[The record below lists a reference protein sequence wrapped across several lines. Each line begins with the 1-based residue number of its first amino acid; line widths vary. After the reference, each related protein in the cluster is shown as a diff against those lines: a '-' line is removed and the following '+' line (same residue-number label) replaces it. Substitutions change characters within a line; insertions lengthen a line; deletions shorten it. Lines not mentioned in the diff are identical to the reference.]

1 LKRRLLIGVFMP
13 TCRHC
18 YGTYNR
24 DQFIHGNGPKAQ
36 VCVRCGVEKGLV
48 AKEEVASLYD
58 RSTAN
63 ARFSAL
69 ARRWSPLMW
78 LSVIWIAWI
87 LYIKDVDPWGLY
99 TLILL
104 AVFTLLV
111 PVYMFF
117 FSSKHMA
124 VMARLTPEYER
135 PKGH

>member
-1 LKRRLLIGVFMP
+1 MP

-18 YGTYNR
+18 FCVYPR
-24 DQFIHGNGPKAQ
+24 EQFIHGNGPKAQ

-48 AKEEVASLYD
+48 AEHEVAGLYD
-58 RSTAN
+58 KSIAN

-78 LSVIWIAWI
+78 LCVLWTAWI
-87 LYIKDVDPWGLY
+87 VFLNEVEPWGLY

-104 AVFTLLV
+104 GVFTLIV
-111 PVYMFF
+111 PIYMLF

>member
-1 LKRRLLIGVFMP
+1 MP

-18 YGTYNR
+18 SGTYNR

>member
-48 AKEEVASLYD
+48 AKEEAASLYD

>member
-1 LKRRLLIGVFMP
+1 MP
-13 TCRHC
+13 TCRLFFSV
-18 YGTYNR
+18 YNR
-24 DQFIHGNGPKAQ
+24 DQFIHGNGPRAQ

-48 AKEEVASLYD
+48 SKEEAASFYD
-58 RSTAN
+58 NSIAN

-78 LSVIWIAWI
+78 LSVLWIVWI
-87 LYIKDVDPWGLY
+87 VFLNEVDPWGLY

-104 AVFTLLV
+104 GVFTLIV
-111 PVYMFF
+111 PIYMLF

>member
-1 LKRRLLIGVFMP
+1 MP

-48 AKEEVASLYD
+48 AKEEAASLYD

-63 ARFSAL
+63 SRFSAL

>member
-1 LKRRLLIGVFMP
+1 MP

-48 AKEEVASLYD
+48 AKEEAASLYD

-63 ARFSAL
+63 SRFSAL

-99 TLILL
+99 TLVLL

>member
-1 LKRRLLIGVFMP
+1 MP

-18 YGTYNR
+18 YSTYAR
-24 DQFIHGNGPKAQ
+24 EQFIHGIGPKAQ

-48 AKEEVASLYD
+48 TQEEAASLYD
-58 RSTAN
+58 QSTAN

-78 LSVIWIAWI
+78 ISVLWIAWMVF
-87 LYIKDVDPWGLY
+87 LKNVEPWGLY

-104 AVFTLLV
+104 AICTLTL
-111 PVYMFF
+111 PLYMFF

-124 VMARLTPEYER
+124 VMARLTPDYER

>member
-1 LKRRLLIGVFMP
+1 MP

-18 YGTYNR
+18 YGTYAR
-24 DQFIHGNGPKAQ
+24 EQFIHGNGPNSQ

-48 AKEEVASLYD
+48 TQEEAASLYD
-58 RSTAN
+58 KSVTN

-78 LSVIWIAWI
+78 LSVVWIAWM

-104 AVFTLLV
+104 GVFTLLT

-117 FSSKHMA
+117 LSSKHMA

>member
-1 LKRRLLIGVFMP
+1 MAVIMP

-18 YGTYNR
+18 YGTYTR
-24 DQFIHGNGPKAQ
+24 DQFIHGNGPKSQ
-36 VCVRCGVEKGLV
+36 VCVRCGLEKGLV
-48 AKEEVASLYD
+48 EEHEVASLYD
-58 RSTAN
+58 KSTAN
-63 ARFSAL
+63 ARFSAV

-78 LSVIWIAWI
+78 LSVLWTAWI
-87 LYIKDVDPWGLY
+87 LFLSDVEPWDLY

-104 AVFTLLV
+104 ALCTLIV

>member
-1 LKRRLLIGVFMP
+1 MAVIMP

-18 YGTYNR
+18 YGTYAR
-24 DQFIHGNGPKAQ
+24 DQFIHGNGPKSQ
-36 VCVRCGVEKGLV
+36 VCVRCGLEKGLV
-48 AKEEVASLYD
+48 EEDEVASLYD
-58 RSTAN
+58 KSTAN
-63 ARFSAL
+63 ARFSAV

-78 LSVIWIAWI
+78 LSVLWTAWI
-87 LYIKDVDPWGLY
+87 LFISDVDPWGLY

-104 AVFTLLV
+104 ALCTLIV